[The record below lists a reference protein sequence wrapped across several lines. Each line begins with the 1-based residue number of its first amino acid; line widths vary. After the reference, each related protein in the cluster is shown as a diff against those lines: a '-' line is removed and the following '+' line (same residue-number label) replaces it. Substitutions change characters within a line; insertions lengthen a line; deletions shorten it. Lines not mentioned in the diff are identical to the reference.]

1 MSPGPG
7 SGILS
12 CESDTVTGLGF
23 RGIWVEKKGGC
34 KHSTN
39 INKARIHFLNYCVR
53 TLEYDVNNASG
64 M

>member
-39 INKARIHFLNYCVR
+39 INKARMHFLENYCVL
-53 TLEYDVNNASG
+53 TLHTELS
-64 M
+64 